1 MVLAGVYRPGIS
13 AATEAETLGGRTGE
27 QARLMAKGLANNGQ
41 EVLQGSVNYIAA
53 RIAHLK

>member
-27 QARLMAKGLANNGQ
+27 QARLMAKGLG
-41 EVLQGSVNYIAA
+41 VS
-53 RIAHLK
+53 K